1 MTDDEVRERLR
12 FLSAAQHEANTP
24 LAVIRGWA
32 ETFTTMW
39 DELEERD
46 RRQGSASIRRHA
58 TALTELLDAL
68 FVELRADTY
77 GRVAGDPTADLR
89 QVVSGAVDRTRDLDL
104 DGTVPEVVVA
114 GDPTALE
121 VLISAAAVGLRSS
134 GGGSVTVAVT
144 QEPDGVS
151 LVLSPGSPP
160 SGTVDPFD
168 PFPGGD
174 PSPSGIRLYG
184 ARRLATSVGGRL
196 TAGEG
201 GRLRLLLPLA

>member
-32 ETFTTMW
+32 ETFTTMGE
-39 DELEERD
+39 ELEGED
-46 RRQGSASIRRHA
+46 REHGSESIRRHA
-58 TALTELLDAL
+58 TSLTELLDAL

-77 GRVAGDPTADLR
+77 GRVAADGTADLR
-89 QVVSGAVDRTRDLDL
+89 RVVSGAVDRIEDLAV
-104 DGTVPEVVVA
+104 DGTVPELVVA
-114 GDPTALE
+114 GDPEALE
-121 VLISAAAVGLRSS
+121 VLVAAAAVGLRSW
-134 GGGSVTVAVT
+134 GDGPVTVGVT
-144 QEPDGVS
+144 QEPDGVL
-151 LVLSPGSPP
+151 LVLSPASAP
-160 SGTVDPFD
+160 SDPVDPFD

-184 ARRLATSVGGRL
+184 ARRLVTAVGGRL

-201 GRLRLLLPLA
+201 GRLRLLLPLV